1 METLTKTQKELPAT
15 AKALIDVL
23 LTELGEPQSDS
34 QIKARQ
40 AFEEDRFNDVRC
52 LGVGNP
58 SDPYIKA
65 LGYMC
70 SIPKM
75 PPTLPVLVSEAMR
88 SAAESSHQ
96 RQLAKL
102 GSQLES
108 ILVSA

>member
-1 METLTKTQKELPAT
+1 MVVTVENKTHPT

-23 LTELGEPQSDS
+23 LTELGEPIGDAQT
-34 QIKARQ
+34 KARK
-40 AFEEDRFNDVRC
+40 AFEEERFNDVRC

-58 SDPYIKA
+58 SDSYIKA

-88 SAAESSHQ
+88 SAADSSHQ
-96 RQLAKL
+96 RSLSKL
-102 GSQLES
+102 GQQLES
-108 ILVSA
+108 ILVSAG